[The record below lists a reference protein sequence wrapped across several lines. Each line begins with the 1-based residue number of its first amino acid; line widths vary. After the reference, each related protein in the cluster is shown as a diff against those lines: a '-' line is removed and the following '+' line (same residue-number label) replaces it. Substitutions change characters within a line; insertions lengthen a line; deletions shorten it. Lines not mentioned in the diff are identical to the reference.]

1 MSETVYIKTDKN
13 IEVSKRMVLIG
24 DVADVYCSDKKMEN
38 DIKHICLIILDEVG
52 VNKIKKKRVCLSF
65 MDIVKAVAKKYPDAD
80 VNNLGEN
87 DFIVDYILEKKH
99 SKFLQGLLIAFVA
112 AFTFV
117 GSMYAIMAY
126 NNDVSTIEIFE
137 KVYEIFGAD
146 NAQQVKLLEIM
157 YAVGLALGI
166 IIFYNHF
173 AGVRLSGEPTPIEVE
188 INMKKMLMIRLLT
201 ENPKQNRKERKHDS
215 ISGFFWT
222 GSRCGYSSGIFCTYN
237 KRWNDKQGSSINR
250 NNKKHIFL

>member
-1 MSETVYIKTDKN
+1 MNQIPQAGEIYQHFKGKLYRIVALATHTETGEQLVIYQALYG
-13 IEVSKRMVLIG
+13 EFQVFARP
-24 DVADVYCSDKKMEN
+24 
-38 DIKHICLIILDEVG
+38 
-52 VNKIKKKRVCLSF
+52 LSMF
-65 MDIVKAVAKKYPDAD
+65 LEKVDAKKYPDAD

-188 INMKKMLMIRLLT
+188 MDKYEKDVDDTLIDRKSKTEQKGKKA
-201 ENPKQNRKERKHDS
+201 
-215 ISGFFWT
+215 
-222 GSRCGYSSGIFCTYN
+222 
-237 KRWNDKQGSSINR
+237 
-250 NNKKHIFL
+250 

>member
-24 DVADVYCSDKKMEN
+24 DVADVYCNDKKMEN

-80 VNNLGEN
+80 V
-87 DFIVDYILEKKH
+87 ILEKKH

-188 INMKKMLMIRLLT
+188 MDKYEKDVDDTLIDRKSKTEQKGKKA
-201 ENPKQNRKERKHDS
+201 
-215 ISGFFWT
+215 
-222 GSRCGYSSGIFCTYN
+222 
-237 KRWNDKQGSSINR
+237 
-250 NNKKHIFL
+250 

>member
-1 MSETVYIKTDKN
+1 
-13 IEVSKRMVLIG
+13 
-24 DVADVYCSDKKMEN
+24 
-38 DIKHICLIILDEVG
+38 
-52 VNKIKKKRVCLSF
+52 
-65 MDIVKAVAKKYPDAD
+65 
-80 VNNLGEN
+80 
-87 DFIVDYILEKKH
+87 LEKKH

-173 AGVRLSGEPTPIEVE
+173 AGVRLSPIEVE
-188 INMKKMLMIRLLT
+188 MDKYEKDVDDTLIDRKSKTEQKGKKA
-201 ENPKQNRKERKHDS
+201 
-215 ISGFFWT
+215 
-222 GSRCGYSSGIFCTYN
+222 
-237 KRWNDKQGSSINR
+237 
-250 NNKKHIFL
+250 

>member
-1 MSETVYIKTDKN
+1 MSSFY
-13 IEVSKRMVLIG
+13 G
-24 DVADVYCSDKKMEN
+24 YCKS
-38 DIKHICLIILDEVG
+38 C
-52 VNKIKKKRVCLSF
+52 C
-65 MDIVKAVAKKYPDAD
+65 KKYPDAD
-80 VNNLGEN
+80 VNNLVKN

-126 NNDVSTIEIFE
+126 NNDVSTNEIFE
-137 KVYEIFGAD
+137 KVYGIFGAD

-188 INMKKMLMIRLLT
+188 MDKYEKMLMIRLLT
-201 ENPKQNRKERKHDS
+201 ENPKQNRKEKES
-215 ISGFFWT
+215 MTVFLAFWT
-222 GSRCGYSSGIFCTYN
+222 GSRCGYSSRIFCTHN

-250 NNKKHIFL
+250 NNKKHIFYEECLPFEL

>member
-1 MSETVYIKTDKN
+1 MNQIPQAGEIYQHFKGKLYRIVALATHTETGEQLVIYQALYG
-13 IEVSKRMVLIG
+13 EFQVFARP
-24 DVADVYCSDKKMEN
+24 
-38 DIKHICLIILDEVG
+38 
-52 VNKIKKKRVCLSF
+52 LSMF
-65 MDIVKAVAKKYPDAD
+65 LEKVDAKKYPDAD

-146 NAQQVKLLEIM
+146 NAQQVKLLEIT

-188 INMKKMLMIRLLT
+188 MDKYEKDVDDTLIDRKSKTEQKGKKA
-201 ENPKQNRKERKHDS
+201 
-215 ISGFFWT
+215 
-222 GSRCGYSSGIFCTYN
+222 
-237 KRWNDKQGSSINR
+237 
-250 NNKKHIFL
+250 

>member
-24 DVADVYCSDKKMEN
+24 DVADVYCNDKKMEN

-112 AFTFV
+112 
-117 GSMYAIMAY
+117 
-126 NNDVSTIEIFE
+126 IEIFE

-188 INMKKMLMIRLLT
+188 MDKYEKDVDDTLIDRKSKTEQKGKKA
-201 ENPKQNRKERKHDS
+201 
-215 ISGFFWT
+215 
-222 GSRCGYSSGIFCTYN
+222 
-237 KRWNDKQGSSINR
+237 
-250 NNKKHIFL
+250 

>member
-112 AFTFV
+112 
-117 GSMYAIMAY
+117 Y

-146 NAQQVKLLEIM
+146 NAQQVKLLEIT

-188 INMKKMLMIRLLT
+188 MDKYEKDVDDTLIDRKSKTEQKGKKA
-201 ENPKQNRKERKHDS
+201 
-215 ISGFFWT
+215 
-222 GSRCGYSSGIFCTYN
+222 
-237 KRWNDKQGSSINR
+237 
-250 NNKKHIFL
+250 

>member
-24 DVADVYCSDKKMEN
+24 DVADVYCNDKKMEN

-126 NNDVSTIEIFE
+126 NNDVSTNEIFE
-137 KVYEIFGAD
+137 KVYEMMGMGNFQEYKVI
-146 NAQQVKLLEIM
+146 EIA
-157 YAVGLALGI
+157 YAVGLLLGI
-166 IIFYNHF
+166 VVFYNHF
-173 AGVRLSGEPTPIEVE
+173 AGKHFTGDPTPIQVE
-188 INMKKMLMIRLLT
+188 MDKYETDIDNCMIDRSST
-201 ENPKQNRKERKHDS
+201 EGKEK
-215 ISGFFWT
+215 
-222 GSRCGYSSGIFCTYN
+222 
-237 KRWNDKQGSSINR
+237 
-250 NNKKHIFL
+250 

>member
-1 MSETVYIKTDKN
+1 MNQIPQAGEIYQHFKGKLYRIVALATHTETGEQLVIYQALYG
-13 IEVSKRMVLIG
+13 EFQVFARP
-24 DVADVYCSDKKMEN
+24 
-38 DIKHICLIILDEVG
+38 
-52 VNKIKKKRVCLSF
+52 LSMF
-65 MDIVKAVAKKYPDAD
+65 LEKVDAKKYPDAD

-126 NNDVSTIEIFE
+126 NNDVSTNEIFE

-146 NAQQVKLLEIM
+146 NAQQVKLLEIT

-173 AGVRLSGEPTPIEVE
+173 AGV
-188 INMKKMLMIRLLT
+188 
-201 ENPKQNRKERKHDS
+201 
-215 ISGFFWT
+215 
-222 GSRCGYSSGIFCTYN
+222 TY
-237 KRWNDKQGSSINR
+237 RS
-250 NNKKHIFL
+250 

>member
-1 MSETVYIKTDKN
+1 
-13 IEVSKRMVLIG
+13 
-24 DVADVYCSDKKMEN
+24 
-38 DIKHICLIILDEVG
+38 
-52 VNKIKKKRVCLSF
+52 
-65 MDIVKAVAKKYPDAD
+65 MDIVKNITKKYPDAD

-146 NAQQVKLLEIM
+146 NAQQVKLLEIT

-188 INMKKMLMIRLLT
+188 MDKYEKDVDDTLIDRKSKTEQKGKKA
-201 ENPKQNRKERKHDS
+201 
-215 ISGFFWT
+215 
-222 GSRCGYSSGIFCTYN
+222 
-237 KRWNDKQGSSINR
+237 
-250 NNKKHIFL
+250 

>member
-24 DVADVYCSDKKMEN
+24 DVADIYCSDKKMEN

-126 NNDVSTIEIFE
+126 NNDVSTIEILRIMLYPPALSMNWKFWYKLE
-137 KVYEIFGAD
+137 SKFKL
-146 NAQQVKLLEIM
+146 KLL
-157 YAVGLALGI
+157 L
-166 IIFYNHF
+166 YNF
-173 AGVRLSGEPTPIEVE
+173 FVISCFNLKF
-188 INMKKMLMIRLLT
+188 MFIRQIPRISYFL
-201 ENPKQNRKERKHDS
+201 KQ
-215 ISGFFWT
+215 
-222 GSRCGYSSGIFCTYN
+222 
-237 KRWNDKQGSSINR
+237 
-250 NNKKHIFL
+250 

>member
-24 DVADVYCSDKKMEN
+24 DVADVYCNNKKMEN

-126 NNDVSTIEIFE
+126 NNDVSTNEIFE

-166 IIFYNHF
+166 IIYCITILP
-173 AGVRLSGEPTPIEVE
+173 G
-188 INMKKMLMIRLLT
+188 
-201 ENPKQNRKERKHDS
+201 
-215 ISGFFWT
+215 
-222 GSRCGYSSGIFCTYN
+222 
-237 KRWNDKQGSSINR
+237 
-250 NNKKHIFL
+250 

>member
-24 DVADVYCSDKKMEN
+24 DVADVYCNDKKMEN

-126 NNDVSTIEIFE
+126 NNEVSTIEIFE

-188 INMKKMLMIRLLT
+188 MDKYEKDVDDTLIDRKSKTEQKGKKA
-201 ENPKQNRKERKHDS
+201 
-215 ISGFFWT
+215 
-222 GSRCGYSSGIFCTYN
+222 
-237 KRWNDKQGSSINR
+237 
-250 NNKKHIFL
+250 

>member
-1 MSETVYIKTDKN
+1 MNHTKELIEMAHGGDKAAREKLIVENMGLIWSIVKRFAGRGYEQEDLFQIGSIGLIKAVDKFDTSFDVQFSTYAVPMISGEIKRFLRDDGMIKVSRSMKET
-13 IEVSKRMVLIG
+13 
-24 DVADVYCSDKKMEN
+24 A
-38 DIKHICLIILDEVG
+38 
-52 VNKIKKKRVCLSF
+52 CLSF

-146 NAQQVKLLEIM
+146 NAQQVKLLEIT

-188 INMKKMLMIRLLT
+188 MDKYEKDVDDTLIDRKSKTEQKGKKA
-201 ENPKQNRKERKHDS
+201 
-215 ISGFFWT
+215 
-222 GSRCGYSSGIFCTYN
+222 
-237 KRWNDKQGSSINR
+237 
-250 NNKKHIFL
+250 

>member
-1 MSETVYIKTDKN
+1 MNQIPQAGEIYQHFKGKLYRIVALATHTETGEQLVIYQALYG
-13 IEVSKRMVLIG
+13 EFQVFARP
-24 DVADVYCSDKKMEN
+24 
-38 DIKHICLIILDEVG
+38 
-52 VNKIKKKRVCLSF
+52 LSMF
-65 MDIVKAVAKKYPDAD
+65 LEKVDAKKYPDAD

-126 NNDVSTIEIFE
+126 NNDVSTNEIFE

-188 INMKKMLMIRLLT
+188 MDKYEKDVDDTLIDRKSKTEQKGKKA
-201 ENPKQNRKERKHDS
+201 
-215 ISGFFWT
+215 
-222 GSRCGYSSGIFCTYN
+222 
-237 KRWNDKQGSSINR
+237 
-250 NNKKHIFL
+250 

>member
-24 DVADVYCSDKKMEN
+24 DVADVYCNDKKMEN

-112 AFTFV
+112 
-117 GSMYAIMAY
+117 Y

-188 INMKKMLMIRLLT
+188 MDKYEKDVDDTLIDRKSKTEQKGKKA
-201 ENPKQNRKERKHDS
+201 
-215 ISGFFWT
+215 
-222 GSRCGYSSGIFCTYN
+222 
-237 KRWNDKQGSSINR
+237 
-250 NNKKHIFL
+250 

>member
-24 DVADVYCSDKKMEN
+24 DVADIYCNDKKMEN

-126 NNDVSTIEIFE
+126 NNDVSTNEIFE

-146 NAQQVKLLEIM
+146 NAQEVKLLE
-157 YAVGLALGI
+157 

-188 INMKKMLMIRLLT
+188 MDKYEKDVDDTLIDRKSKTEQKGKKA
-201 ENPKQNRKERKHDS
+201 
-215 ISGFFWT
+215 
-222 GSRCGYSSGIFCTYN
+222 
-237 KRWNDKQGSSINR
+237 
-250 NNKKHIFL
+250 

>member
-52 VNKIKKKRVCLSF
+52 MNKIKKKRVCLSF
-65 MDIVKAVAKKYPDAD
+65 MDIVKD

-146 NAQQVKLLEIM
+146 NAQQVKLLEIT

-188 INMKKMLMIRLLT
+188 MDKYEKDVDDTLIDRKSKTEQKGKKA
-201 ENPKQNRKERKHDS
+201 
-215 ISGFFWT
+215 
-222 GSRCGYSSGIFCTYN
+222 
-237 KRWNDKQGSSINR
+237 
-250 NNKKHIFL
+250 